1 MTALLVASRAT
12 LLLRGG
18 LGMRFA
24 DQRTRYALCRKR
36 LTQRRNVVVQTLA
49 FLNDQRNKLKTG
61 RPWKIPP
68 AQRRRLNFLDEIH
81 AWYDTELRKINA
93 VLESQDESLYDRDN
107 RRANFRSV
115 RPSQIHFG
123 YTSRRFPVSGFP
135 ISDTT
140 DGTSL
145 QICK

>member
-1 MTALLVASRAT
+1 M
-12 LLLRGG
+12 
-18 LGMRFA
+18 GMRFA

-68 AQRRRLNFLDEIH
+68 EQRRRLNLLDEIH

-107 RRANFRSV
+107 RRGNFRSV
-115 RPSQIHFG
+115 RP
-123 YTSRRFPVSGFP
+123 
-135 ISDTT
+135 
-140 DGTSL
+140 
-145 QICK
+145 